1 MKKEY
6 RKPEAEKVEFNY
18 TESVVASSS
27 VFVDHNGF
35 TWTYIYS
42 PMPGCT
48 GAFQEGGDRT
58 CGFNDW
64 NTSNPQAGR
73 CLPDGKWD

>member
-18 TESVVASSS
+18 TESVVASSN
-27 VFVDHNGF
+27 VFVDHNGY
-35 TWTYIYS
+35 TWTYNHT

-48 GAFQEGGDRT
+48 NAFLEGGDRA
-58 CGFNDW
+58 CGYNDW
-64 NTSNPQAGR
+64 HTSNPQAGK
-73 CLPDGKWD
+73 CLPNGQWD